1 MCGQRV
7 CRICTRSGSGE
18 RRGESDA
25 YMAEGKVSGN
35 FGDADG
41 RHRKDGTGGWTRTS
55 YGLCLYGL
63 TSTGQTGTVRRFHV
77 YSGRGREAGL
87 CR

>member
-63 TSTGQTGTVRRFHV
+63 TS
-77 YSGRGREAGL
+77 AG
-87 CR
+87 